1 MRGRLPAGV
10 GSGLGVGV
18 GRRLWVRGG
27 FRVRGGFGVR
37 GGDLATAVKEARS
50 AGSLPA
56 DGGRGTAKVTVK
68 SAASAALNT
77 VAFDTPPVPDGG
89 TVRQQLRVHAA
100 DTGRLALRFATAP
113 GQLIRVT
120 PVVRLGRPTPDTG
133 ATCTVPVPE
142 LDSGSAGANLVC
154 ELEPGDHVIG
164 YELTGATGQYARKYV
179 ASTEYDLYTAA
190 TPPEAYVRRTS
201 APFTVQGSPV
211 RPFHGLMA
219 RDTTG
224 KLWKYS
230 GTRDAD
236 APLAFR
242 DLVGTGGR
250 PTPPSPRSPR
260 PPRPPTTPAA

>member
-1 MRGRLPAGV
+1 M
-10 GSGLGVGV
+10 
-18 GRRLWVRGG
+18 
-27 FRVRGGFGVR
+27 
-37 GGDLATAVKEARS
+37 KEARS